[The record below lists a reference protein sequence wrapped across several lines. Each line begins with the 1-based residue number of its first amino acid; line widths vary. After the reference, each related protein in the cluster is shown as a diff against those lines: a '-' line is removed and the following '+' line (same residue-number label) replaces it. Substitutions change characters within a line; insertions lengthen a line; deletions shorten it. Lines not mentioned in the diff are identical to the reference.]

1 MSLPLT
7 HIECASPDVESCVH
21 HMLCGEACIVLGE
34 WITPPGFDFY
44 SFAHG
49 HKATC
54 TACQT
59 ERMRLANTNTKA
71 MAEA

>member
-1 MSLPLT
+1 MSPPLT
-7 HIECASPDVESCVH
+7 HIECEDQTENECVRR
-21 HMLCGEACIVLGE
+21 MLCGESCIVLGLD
-34 WITPPGFDFY
+34 IIPSTFDFY
-44 SFAHG
+44 TYAHG

-59 ERMRLANTNTKA
+59 ERQRLTKTKA

>member
-7 HIECASPDVESCVH
+7 HIECANPDVESCVH
-21 HMLCGEACIVLGE
+21 HMLCGESCIVLGLD
-34 WITPPGFDFY
+34 IIPSTFDFY

-54 TACQT
+54 TDCQT
-59 ERMRLANTNTKA
+59 ERLRLTNTKEL
-71 MAEA
+71 AEA

>member
-1 MSLPLT
+1 MSAPAVI
-7 HIECASPDVESCVH
+7 HIERANPDVESCVH
-21 HMLCGEACIVLGE
+21 HMLCGESCIVLGE
-34 WITPPGFDFY
+34 WITPPNFNFY
-44 SFAHG
+44 SYTHG

-59 ERMRLANTNTKA
+59 ERLRLTNTAA